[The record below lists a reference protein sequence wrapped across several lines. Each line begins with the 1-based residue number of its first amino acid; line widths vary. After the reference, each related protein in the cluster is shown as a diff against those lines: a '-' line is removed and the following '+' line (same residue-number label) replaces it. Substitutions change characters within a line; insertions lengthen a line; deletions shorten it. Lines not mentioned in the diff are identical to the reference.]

1 MRKLTEREIE
11 LLVEQGCSAENWLGI
26 EVEDDDFRVDA
37 ISNVNFYGSVSI
49 GGLSGTIE
57 VEEGFE
63 KRCGI
68 HHATLRNVSI
78 GSDCL
83 IEKVNGYIS
92 NYDIA
97 DGVYISN
104 VGVLNVQGTPL
115 FGNGTEVAVLNEG
128 GDENVVLYDKLTAQI
143 AQLMLDNKSV
153 RQMALREVSARP
165 RMEHG
170 TIGKG
175 SRIVGLRNMNNV
187 LVGEACDIQGAS
199 CLTES
204 TILSS
209 EESPTFIGPDV
220 ILESSI
226 VAEGATVTDGAKVYS
241 SFVGESVHVGKGFS
255 SEASVFFANAYM
267 DNGESCAAFC
277 GAPLCHSVPC

>member
-37 ISNVNFYGSVSI
+37 ISNVNFYGNVSI

-104 VGVLNVQGTPL
+104 VGVMNVQGTPL

-143 AQLMLDNKSV
+143 AQLMLDNKAV

-175 SRIVGLRNMNNV
+175 ARIG
-187 LVGEACDIQGAS
+187 
-199 CLTES
+199 
-204 TILSS
+204 
-209 EESPTFIGPDV
+209 
-220 ILESSI
+220 
-226 VAEGATVTDGAKVYS
+226 
-241 SFVGESVHVGKGFS
+241 
-255 SEASVFFANAYM
+255 
-267 DNGESCAAFC
+267 
-277 GAPLCHSVPC
+277 